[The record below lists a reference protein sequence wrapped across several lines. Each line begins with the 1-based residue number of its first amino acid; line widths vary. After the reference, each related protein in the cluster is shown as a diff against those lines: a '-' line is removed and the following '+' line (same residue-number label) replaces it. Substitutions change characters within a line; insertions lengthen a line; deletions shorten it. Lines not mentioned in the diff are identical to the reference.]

1 MKWRYPGYLKV
12 HGHTLGAWQH
22 PPPSTLHCVLPP
34 SALMPH
40 ANGACPALDY
50 PPGPSVWA
58 SFVIAPLVDDM
69 AQIDP
74 PEPSQHAFNPD
85 AILGAFTQSSADA
98 FKYASS
104 PEKRNRLLDELLK
117 RKDSL
122 FEATLT
128 CMLFK
133 IRKICSLTRYTR

>member
-1 MKWRYPGYLKV
+1 MKWRCPGYLGV

-22 PPPSTLHCVLPP
+22 LPPSMLHCALPP
-34 SALMPH
+34 SARASCQRSLP
-40 ANGACPALDY
+40 CVRFPQTRT
-50 PPGPSVWA
+50 

-69 AQIDP
+69 AQIDT

-122 FEATLT
+122 FEATLA
-128 CMLFK
+128 CMLYK
-133 IRKICSLTRYTR
+133 IRRVCSLTRYTR

>member
-1 MKWRYPGYLKV
+1 MDTPWV
-12 HGHTLGAWQH
+12 HGNIFHL
-22 PPPSTLHCVLPP
+22 PCCIVLCPQ
-34 SALMPH
+34 ALVPH
-40 ANGACPALDY
+40 ANGACPTLDS
-50 PPGPSVWA
+50 PQTRT

-69 AQIDP
+69 AQIDT

-122 FEATLT
+122 FEATLA
-128 CMLFK
+128 CMLYK
-133 IRKICSLTRYTR
+133 IRRVCSLTRYTR